1 MEFSGTVIKSTGSNY
16 EIWHDGKIFNGR
28 IKGTFRLKGIDTT
41 NPVVVGD
48 EVVIDLPE
56 GETTG
61 WITEVKPRRN
71 YIIRKSK
78 NLSRQAHILASN
90 LDLALVV
97 ATPVMPRTSTGFID
111 RFLATAEAYSIPA
124 GLIFNKSDLYDEEV
138 HQYTDELISL
148 YRKIGYDCFKVSAL
162 QPEKLN
168 ALKTVL
174 QHKTT
179 LLSGHSGAGKSTL
192 INALIPELNLKTAEI
207 SRQHLKGM
215 HTTTFAQMHLLPQ
228 GGFIID
234 TPGIREFGTLDF
246 DPKEVS
252 HFFPEIFQAG
262 KQCRF
267 SDCTHT
273 HESGCAVMPALEKEI
288 ALSRYESYLSIYRN
302 EDVYR

>member
-1 MEFSGTVIKSTGSNY
+1 MEISGLVTKSTGSNY
-16 EIWHDGKIFNGR
+16 EIWHKGKIFNGR

-48 EVVIDLPE
+48 QVTLDLPD
-56 GETTG
+56 GEYTG
-61 WITEVKPRRN
+61 WITEVKPRKN

-78 NLSRQAHILASN
+78 NLSKQAHILATN

-97 ATPVMPRTSTGFID
+97 VTPVLPRTSTGFID

-124 GLIFNKSDLYDEEV
+124 GLIFIKADLYDEEV
-138 HQYTDELISL
+138 NQYADALISL
-148 YRKIGYDCFKVSAL
+148 YQQIGYPCFKVSAL
-162 QPEKLN
+162 QPETLTKLKEKLLN
-168 ALKTVL
+168 KV
-174 QHKTT
+174 T

-192 INALIPELNLKTAEI
+192 INALIPGLKLKTAEI
-207 SRQHLKGM
+207 SKQHLKGM
-215 HTTTFAQMHLLPQ
+215 HTTTFAQMHPLPE

-246 DPKEVS
+246 NPKEVS
-252 HFFPEIFQAG
+252 HFFPEIFKAG

-273 HESGCAVMPALEKEI
+273 HESDCAVITLIGKEI
-288 ALSRYESYLSIYRN
+288 APSRYESYLSIFRN
-302 EDVYR
+302 EDLYR

>member
-1 MEFSGTVIKSTGSNY
+1 
-16 EIWHDGKIFNGR
+16 
-28 IKGTFRLKGIDTT
+28 
-41 NPVVVGD
+41 
-48 EVVIDLPE
+48 
-56 GETTG
+56 
-61 WITEVKPRRN
+61 
-71 YIIRKSK
+71 
-78 NLSRQAHILASN
+78 
-90 LDLALVV
+90 
-97 ATPVMPRTSTGFID
+97 MPRTSTGFID